1 MAQPKIFI
9 FTPNEPDD
17 PSHDVL
23 TKAGCRLELGESD
36 WFTPHQLN
44 DEDRFWKTSRDAHA
58 VTGVMIRACPISRK
72 VMEQAPDLRIIAKY
86 TIGVDDVDVDAATE
100 LGIMVTHCPTESNW
114 GGVAEGTMAMILVM
128 LKKTRQRDRQVKDGA
143 WRDPSLAGIYLGR
156 RQDGYEGITLGIV
169 GLGRIGSRLA
179 DLLGPW
185 RVRLLACDPYVDLSK
200 FVHHNVEKVDMDTL
214 LRESDVVTLHTNLT
228 SETRGMIT
236 AEKLA
241 LMKPTALLIN
251 TSRGPVINQDDLFDA
266 LDKEVIAGAALDVF
280 PTEPPE
286 PQTPLL
292 GLGDK
297 VLLSPHMVSS
307 SFPGGLRP
315 GVDWATR
322 SLLTALK
329 GDVPDNVYNKEVIPA
344 WSERFGGNSLF

>member
-9 FTPNEPDD
+9 FTPNEQDD

-23 TKAGCRLELGESD
+23 TEAGCALEMGTSD
-36 WFTPHQLN
+36 WFTPHVLN
-44 DEDRFWKTSRDAHA
+44 DEERFWKTSRDANA
-58 VTGVMIRACPISRK
+58 LTGVMIRSCPISRR
-72 VMEQAPDLRIIAKY
+72 VLEQAPDLRIIAKY

-114 GGVAEGTMAMILVM
+114 GGVAEGTMAMILGI
-128 LKKTRQRDRQVKDGA
+128 LKKTRQRDRQVKDGL
-143 WRDPSLAGIYLGR
+143 WRDPSLAGTYLGR
-156 RQDGYEGITLGIV
+156 RQDGYEGITVGVV
-169 GLGRIGSRLA
+169 GLGRIGSRLS

-200 FVHHNVEKVDMDTL
+200 FVHHNAEKVDLDTL

-228 SETRGMIT
+228 SETRDMIT
-236 AEKLA
+236 TEKLS
-241 LMKPTALLIN
+241 LMKPTAVLIN
-251 TSRGPVINQDDLFDA
+251 TSRGPVINQDALFDA
-266 LDKEVIAGAALDVF
+266 LDKDVIAGAAIDVF
-280 PTEPPE
+280 PIEPPE
-286 PQTPLL
+286 PQSPLL

-297 VLLSPHMVSS
+297 ILLSPHMVSS

-322 SLLTALK
+322 SLITAL
-329 GDVPDNVYNKEVIPA
+329 GGGVPDNVYNKEVIPS
-344 WSERFGGNSLF
+344 WSERFGGDNLL